1 MHLTT
6 TSSQVFI
13 TSRESRLEPT
23 MMGKLLA
30 ITTCCH
36 EGSLQGTAS
45 FQAPGAPSGWQG
57 PASTNLLRASCTC
70 ADTPRPRKS
79 PPFPLFW
86 SFYFQFVAIQPLLLY
101 WGNHENEKQKH
112 TLTYT
117 TSSHKWYMS
126 NISKLLQSHGYS
138 EWLVMR
144 FLGRVFA
151 RVSLSTL
158 SPGFW
163 NLTI

>member
-1 MHLTT
+1 MTRSYSLLPPAVMKGHCRALPP
-6 TSSQVFI
+6 
-13 TSRESRLEPT
+13 SRLLGLPQDGRAQSAPT
-23 MMGKLLA
+23 SLQLLA
-30 ITTCCH
+30 
-36 EGSLQGTAS
+36 
-45 FQAPGAPSGWQG
+45 
-57 PASTNLLRASCTC
+57 PAQTH
-70 ADTPRPRKS
+70 TPPPCKS